1 MINTDKLKG
10 LMREKRITQSELA
23 DKLGIKPCT
32 VNQKLNGKRDMSLDE
47 AEIIADVLGIDTG
60 DFGKY
65 FFSRVVA

>member
-23 DKLGIKPCT
+23 EKLGIKPCT
-32 VNQKLNGKRDMSLDE
+32 VNQKLNGKRCLTLDE
-47 AEIIADVLGIDTG
+47 AEIIADVLSINAG

-65 FFSRVVA
+65 FFNRPVA

>member
-23 DKLGIKPCT
+23 EKLGIKPCT
-32 VNQKLNGKRDMSLDE
+32 INQKLNGKRDMSLDE
-47 AEIIADVLGIDTG
+47 AEMIADVLGIETG

-65 FFSRVVA
+65 FFSRTVA

>member
-10 LMREKRITQSELA
+10 LMREKRITQSKLA
-23 DKLGIKPCT
+23 EKLGINPCT

-47 AEIIADVLGIDTG
+47 AEIIADVLGIDAG

-65 FFSRVVA
+65 FFTRTVT

>member
-10 LMREKRITQSELA
+10 LMKEKRITQSQLA
-23 DKLGIKPCT
+23 EKLGLKACT

-47 AEIIADVLGIDTG
+47 AEAIADVLGIEAI

-65 FFSRVVA
+65 FFSHTVA